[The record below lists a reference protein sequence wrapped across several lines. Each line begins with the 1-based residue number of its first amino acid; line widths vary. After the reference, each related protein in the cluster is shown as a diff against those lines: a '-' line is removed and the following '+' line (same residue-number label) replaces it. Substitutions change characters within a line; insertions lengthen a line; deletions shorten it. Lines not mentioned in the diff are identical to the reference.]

1 MRRTKEDAA
10 RTRAAIVDAALS
22 CFDRHGIAGSTLDQ
36 IAAAAGVTKGAIYHY
51 FTGKREILHEIREQ
65 VSLPLLDAA
74 DTALLHAGKI
84 PALERVERFL
94 LEVLGTLENDVRKRR
109 ALAVMQFKCEYVDDL
124 AAELAGSVRKNERLV
139 GAFRSA
145 YREARERGQLAAGL
159 SPDIAALDTTIFLSG
174 LVRLWLLYSP
184 RQPLRKEA
192 KALIHAHICARKKG
206 HPKMP
211 REMDPGSLRLSHR

>member
-1 MRRTKEDAA
+1 MRRTKKEAA
-10 RTRAAIVDAALS
+10 RTRKAIVEAALS

-36 IAAAAGVTKGAIYHY
+36 IAAAAGVTKGAIYHH
-51 FTGKREILHEIREQ
+51 FTGKREILHEIREE

-74 DTALLHAGKI
+74 DTGLLKASEI

-124 AAELAGSVRKNERLV
+124 AEELAGSLRKNERLV

-145 YREARERGQLAAGL
+145 YREAQIGRASCRER
-159 SPDIAALDTTIFLSG
+159 
-174 LVRLWLLYSP
+174 V
-184 RQPLRKEA
+184 
-192 KALIHAHICARKKG
+192 
-206 HPKMP
+206 
-211 REMDPGSLRLSHR
+211 